1 MKRFGFL
8 AATLLLASC
17 GKGQSGGKTITIGAV
32 APWSTGYGTNIHRAI
47 EVAVE
52 KINKDGGINGSLLKV
67 EFKDDSANATRGIA
81 TAQEFVADANIVAVI
96 GHANSGVSVASARVY
111 DGHVVAVS
119 PSSSSPDLTGVSP
132 WVFRTIN
139 SDSANGIELA
149 KYAMSRGYKR
159 AAMMYE
165 NDAFGRGLIETFRKR
180 FDGTIVSVDPISSAT
195 RDFEPYVAFY
205 KRVNPDVVFTVGT
218 ELSGMAFVKEA
229 RKQQLR
235 AELLGADGWSGIVA
249 AGSAVDGVVIG
260 APFSADSP
268 RPTAVAFVQAYKA
281 KFNAAPDGFSACAYD
296 AVMLVRNAIAAAGP
310 DRGAIRDWLA
320 NMKEDYDGVSGAF
333 RLGANGDPIG
343 KALVMTRAKGGAL
356 VLESSK

>member
-1 MKRFGFL
+1 MKRIVFL

-17 GKGQSGGKTITIGAV
+17 GKAGGSGKTITIGAV
-32 APWSTGYGTNIHRAI
+32 APWGTGYGTNIHRAI
-47 EVAVE
+47 EIAVD
-52 KINKDGGINGSLLKV
+52 KINKDGGINGSQLRV
-67 EFKDDSANATRGIA
+67 EFKDDSASPPRGVA
-81 TAQEFVADANIVAVI
+81 VAQEFVADGNIVAVI
-96 GHANSGVSVASARVY
+96 GHANSGVSVASAKVY
-111 DGHVVAVS
+111 DGHVAAVS

-139 SDSANGIELA
+139 SDSLNGIELA
-149 KYAMSRGYKR
+149 KYAISRGYKR

-165 NDAFGRGLIETFRKR
+165 NDAFGRGLIESFRKR
-180 FDGTIVSVDPISSAT
+180 FDGTIVSVDPISGAT
-195 RDFEPYVAFY
+195 RQFEPYVAFY
-205 KRVNPDVVFTVGT
+205 RKTNPDVVFSVGT
-218 ELSGMAFVKEA
+218 EQSGMAFVKEA
-229 RKQQLR
+229 RRQQLR

-268 RPTAVAFVQAYKA
+268 RPIAIAFVQAYKA

-296 AVMLVRNAIAAAGP
+296 AVMLVRNAIAGAGA
-310 DRGAIRDWLA
+310 DRKGIRDWLA
-320 NMKEDYDGVSGAF
+320 NMKEDFDGVSGTF